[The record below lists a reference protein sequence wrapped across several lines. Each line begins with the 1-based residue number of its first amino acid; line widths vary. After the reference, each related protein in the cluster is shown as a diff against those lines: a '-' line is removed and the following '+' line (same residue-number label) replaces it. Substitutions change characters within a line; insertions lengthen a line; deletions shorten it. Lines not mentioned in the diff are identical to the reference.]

1 MSIRKTAS
9 VAVPLFLA
17 ACDPAAT
24 VHHPAPLASH
34 PSPKAT
40 ACEPAN
46 GRQGQPGCWV
56 LTTAPIQASTSSL
69 YWHVYEFPSAEQ
81 AQEQATDTA
90 KVIRAHGRTWLV
102 AIADQQWKSSGGRLV
117 ASVGPLTLL
126 SSVPHTA
133 SFMEATFIPGMSSR
147 IHTHPGP
154 EAWVVL
160 EGEQCLETPEGVMRG
175 KAGDAM
181 LVRGGIPMQLFGGP
195 AVRRA
200 LVLILHPTTE
210 SLGTP
215 HRDWHPSGACLA
227 AK

>member
-1 MSIRKTAS
+1 MSIRKTAFF
-9 VAVPLFLA
+9 AVPLILA
-17 ACDPAAT
+17 ACAPTPT
-24 VHHPAPLASH
+24 VHHPAALASH
-34 PSPKAT
+34 PTPKAT

-56 LTTAPIQASTSSL
+56 LASAPVKASTTPL

-81 AQEQATDTA
+81 AQQHASDTA
-90 KVIRAHGRTWLV
+90 KVIRAHDRAWLV
-102 AIADQQWKSSGGRLV
+102 AVVDQKWRVASGRLV

-126 SSVPHTA
+126 SSAPHTA
-133 SFMEATFIPGMSSR
+133 SFMEATFTPGMSSR

-175 KAGDAM
+175 SAGDAM
-181 LVRGGIPMQLFGGP
+181 LVRGGIPMQLFGGT

-210 SLGTP
+210 PLGTP

-227 AK
+227 PK